1 MENNLKGKKSVT
13 WTFIA
18 KDDDA
23 VEAMKAW
30 FEGHYSFMREKC
42 HKEGKLKLIS
52 YYISEGPEY
61 FGNSLP
67 PSSNEDKQEFEKWFD
82 GNYPKK
88 TGNYIFILNEIYE
101 SEDGLHHHY
110 IESAPFV
117 ESTYELFK
125 NYNIEA
131 RQDNHMNILQ
141 SINY

>member
-1 MENNLKGKKSVT
+1 MDNILKNKKSVT
-13 WTFIA
+13 WTFVA
-18 KDDDA
+18 KDNEA
-23 VEAMKAW
+23 IEAMRAW
-30 FEGHYSFMREKC
+30 FEGHYPFMKEKC

-61 FGNSLP
+61 RGSSLP
-67 PSSNEDKQEFEKWFD
+67 FSSNEEEQGFEKWFD
-82 GNYPKK
+82 GSYPEK

-110 IESAPFV
+110 IESAPFKDA
-117 ESTYELFK
+117 TYELFK

-131 RQDNHMNILQ
+131 KTYNQMNILQ